1 MSSEPNEVLKRVT
14 NEDEKKVEKDRKR
27 KSTEMEKA
35 NRGKRKYATTNDNS
49 VFGGHTLVTM
59 MENYHMMFMM
69 MFPLNTL
76 RK

>member
-14 NEDEKKVEKDRKR
+14 NEDEQKKDRKR
-27 KSTEMEKA
+27 KSTEMDKA
-35 NRGKRKYATTNDNS
+35 NHRKRKYATTHL
-49 VFGGHTLVTM
+49 VLGGHTLVTM
-59 MENYHMMFMM
+59 RENYYKMFTM